1 MVQAGAFATVPV
13 DTKSLPPGTPQ
24 GGPFVLSA
32 AVRGL
37 RRPGQ
42 IRWLPVAAIDDG
54 GTLVSGRVCALRKTG
69 EAIRLAHNDLRSQA
83 SKKGAGLQLRTL
95 EHAEYVILFTPF
107 RRRPSRVQ
115 TCWSGIACK
124 GQSRRSTS
132 DSSP

>member
-1 MVQAGAFATVPV
+1 MTVPV
-13 DTKSLPPGTPQ
+13 DTKSLRLGTPQ
-24 GGPFVLSA
+24 GGPFDLSA

-37 RRPGQ
+37 RRTGQ
-42 IRWLPVAAIDDG
+42 IRWWQDAAIDDG
-54 GTLVSGRVCALRKTG
+54 GTLVSGRVCPLRKTG
-69 EAIRLAHNDLRSQA
+69 EAIRLAHNALRSQA
-83 SKKGAGLQLRTL
+83 SKKGAGLQLRML